1 MQNNHQMDLKRLILS
16 AFFMAVGLVLPFI
29 TGQIPEIGKALS
41 PMHIPILLC
50 GFICGAPYGAIV
62 GVITPLLRSVLF
74 GMPALFPQAV
84 GMSFELCIYGLISG
98 ILYSRFKKKNLIAIY
113 VTLIISMLCG
123 RIVWG
128 LVSIV
133 LYGIAGN
140 SFTVS
145 LFLAGGF
152 INAVPGI
159 ILHLIL
165 IPAVMAALERT
176 GLLRTLEAGKA
187 NG

>member
-1 MQNNHQMDLKRLILS
+1 MDKKY
-16 AFFMAVGLVLPFI
+16 
-29 TGQIPEIGKALS
+29 KA
-41 PMHIPILLC
+41 
-50 GFICGAPYGAIV
+50 
-62 GVITPLLRSVLF
+62 
-74 GMPALFPQAV
+74 
-84 GMSFELCIYGLISG
+84 
-98 ILYSRFKKKNLIAIY
+98 IAIY

-176 GLLRTLEAGKA
+176 GLLRTLEAGEA